1 MKKLYYTPIKAMR
14 KKCIDC
20 TAGSH
25 KEIRLCTIVE
35 CAIYPYR
42 FGRRPNKAVV
52 DTLKRFHAEN
62 VEPTGGF

>member
-1 MKKLYYTPIKAMR
+1 MKKLYNTPIKAMR

-20 TAGSH
+20 TAGSY

-42 FGRRPNKAVV
+42 FGRRPSDAII
-52 DTLKRFHAEN
+52 DTIKQYLRIFRSI
-62 VEPTGGF
+62 G